1 VSSQIDRLLSP
12 RLRAAALMPAAVLT
26 VHQLRYLLAFGGGTG
41 QELEKEGHQYLSALA
56 APIAMSVAI
65 VVGLFLARLASAW
78 REGEAEVGARGGAAS
93 AARGRARDAGGATS
107 VSRGGARPVCGA
119 LSAAHGHARP
129 PAWRG
134 FLRLALLI
142 GATLLALYSCQELLE
157 GMLSSGHPGG
167 FDGVFGDGGW
177 WAVPLS
183 LACGLVIAAAL
194 RGARAAIRWV
204 ASRHRRLKASHGR
217 PAPAPRPRR
226 LALPRPVPLAGAAAG
241 RAPPLA
247 LRTR

>member
-1 VSSQIDRLLSP
+1 VSNRIDRLLPP

-26 VHQLRYLLAFGGGTG
+26 VHQLRFLLAFGGGSG
-41 QELEKEGHQYLSALA
+41 AELEKEGHQYLSALA

-65 VVGLFLARLASAW
+65 VVGLFFARLASAW
-78 REGEAEVGARGGAAS
+78 RVGGA
-93 AARGRARDAGGATS
+93 GEERAPRRS
-107 VSRGGARPVCGA
+107 
-119 LSAAHGHARP
+119 
-129 PAWRG
+129 

-142 GATLLALYSCQELLE
+142 GASLLALYSCQELLE

-183 LACGLVIAAAL
+183 LACGLLVAAAL
-194 RGARAAIRWV
+194 RGARAAIRW
-204 ASRHRRLKASHGR
+204 AAARRRRATTSHGR
-217 PAPAPRPRR
+217 PAPSPRPRR

-241 RAPPLA
+241 RAPPPA
-247 LRTR
+247 VPTQ

>member
-1 VSSQIDRLLSP
+1 MSRPIDRLLSP

-26 VHQLRYLLAFGGGTG
+26 VHQLRYLLAFGGGSG
-41 QELEKEGHQYLSALA
+41 EELEKEGHQYLGALA

-65 VVGLFLARLASAW
+65 VVGLFFARLASAW
-78 REGEAEVGARGGAAS
+78 QAGSVDGVGGPGAPGGAP
-93 AARGRARDAGGATS
+93 AT
-107 VSRGGARPVCGA
+107 RPV
-119 LSAAHGHARP
+119 
-129 PAWRG
+129 AWRG
-134 FLRLALLI
+134 FLRLALTI
-142 GATLLALYSCQELLE
+142 GATLLALFSCQELLE

-183 LACGLVIAAAL
+183 LGCGLVIAAAL
-194 RGARAAIRWV
+194 RGARAAIRW
-204 ASRHRRLKASHGR
+204 AAARRRRPQAFHGR

-226 LALPRPVPLAGAAAG
+226 VALPRPVPLAGAAAG

-247 LRTR
+247 LRTL

>member
-1 VSSQIDRLLSP
+1 VANSLNRLVSP

-26 VHQLRYLLAFGGGTG
+26 VHQARFMLAFGGSSGE
-41 QELEKEGHQYLSALA
+41 ELEKEGHQYLSALA

-78 REGEAEVGARGGAAS
+78 RDGAREGDARGGAAS
-93 AARGRARDAGGATS
+93 D
-107 VSRGGARPVCGA
+107 
-119 LSAAHGHARP
+119 
-129 PAWRG
+129 PASWRG
-134 FLRLALLI
+134 FLHLTLLI
-142 GATLLALYSCQELLE
+142 AASLLALYSCQELLE
-157 GMLSSGHPGG
+157 GMLSNGHPEG
-167 FDGVFGDGGW
+167 FNGVFGDGGW

-183 LACGLVIAAAL
+183 LICGVAIAAAL

-204 ASRHRRLKASHGR
+204 VSRRRRPTTSHER
-217 PAPAPRPRR
+217 PAAAPRPRR

-247 LRTR
+247 L

>member
-1 VSSQIDRLLSP
+1 MSSQIDRLLSP

-65 VVGLFLARLASAW
+65 VVGLFFARLASAW
-78 REGEAEVGARGGAAS
+78 REGEERADAR
-93 AARGRARDAGGATS
+93 
-107 VSRGGARPVCGA
+107 
-119 LSAAHGHARP
+119 AHGVRPSVAAPGRGAQFVGRDDAPSPAR
-129 PAWRG
+129 WHG
-134 FLRLALLI
+134 SLRLALLI
-142 GATLLALYSCQELLE
+142 GAALLALYSCQELLE

-183 LACGLVIAAAL
+183 LACGFVIAAAL
-194 RGARAAIRWV
+194 RGARAALRW
-204 ASRHRRLKASHGR
+204 AAARHRRPQASYGR

-241 RAPPLA
+241 RAPPLP
-247 LRTR
+247 LRTL

>member
-65 VVGLFLARLASAW
+65 VVGLFFARLASAW
-78 REGEAEVGARGGAAS
+78 RDGAEGVAAS
-93 AARGRARDAGGATS
+93 GREAGKDPA
-107 VSRGGARPVCGA
+107 
-119 LSAAHGHARP
+119 
-129 PAWRG
+129 AWRG
-134 FLRLALLI
+134 FLRLAVLI
-142 GATLLALYSCQELLE
+142 GAALLALYSCQELLE

-183 LACGLVIAAAL
+183 FACGLVIAAAL

-204 ASRHRRLKASHGR
+204 AARRRRTNVSHGR

-241 RAPPLA
+241 RAPPLG
-247 LRTR
+247 LLTRS

>member
-1 VSSQIDRLLSP
+1 VSSRIDTLLSP

-78 REGEAEVGARGGAAS
+78 REGEGNGGAS
-93 AARGRARDAGGATS
+93 APSGRDGGS
-107 VSRGGARPVCGA
+107 PSP
-119 LSAAHGHARP
+119 
-129 PAWRG
+129 WRG
-134 FLRLALLI
+134 FLRLSLTI
-142 GATLLALYSCQELLE
+142 GASLLALYSCQELLE

-167 FDGVFGDGGW
+167 FQGVFGDGGW

-194 RGARAAIRWV
+194 RGARAAIRWAAARNRAPR
-204 ASRHRRLKASHGR
+204 ASYGR
-217 PAPAPRPRR
+217 PTPAPRPRR

-247 LRTR
+247 LHTL

>member
-1 VSSQIDRLLSP
+1 MLSP

-65 VVGLFLARLASAW
+65 VVGLFVARLASAW
-78 REGEAEVGARGGAAS
+78 REGATVEGAPRRS
-93 AARGRARDAGGATS
+93 
-107 VSRGGARPVCGA
+107 
-119 LSAAHGHARP
+119 
-129 PAWRG
+129 

-142 GATLLALYSCQELLE
+142 GGSLLALYSCQELLE

-194 RGARAAIRWV
+194 RGARAAIRW
-204 ASRHRRLKASHGR
+204 AAARHHRPKASHGR

-247 LRTR
+247 LPTL

>member
-1 VSSQIDRLLSP
+1 MANSLNRLVSP

-26 VHQLRYLLAFGGGTG
+26 VHQLRFVLAFGGSSGE
-41 QELEKEGHQYLSALA
+41 ELEKEGHQYLSALA

-65 VVGLFLARLASAW
+65 VVGLFFARLASAW
-78 REGEAEVGARGGAAS
+78 RDGERTEDGAPQHS
-93 AARGRARDAGGATS
+93 
-107 VSRGGARPVCGA
+107 
-119 LSAAHGHARP
+119 
-129 PAWRG
+129 

-142 GATLLALYSCQELLE
+142 AASLLALYSCQELLE
-157 GMLSSGHPGG
+157 GMLSSGHPEG
-167 FDGVFGDGGW
+167 FDGVFGEGGW

-183 LACGLVIAAAL
+183 LVCGLAIAAAL

-204 ASRHRRLKASHGR
+204 VSRHRRPTTSHGR

-247 LRTR
+247 LRTLHGFPRIR

>member
-1 VSSQIDRLLSP
+1 VVSSRIDRLLSP

-41 QELEKEGHQYLSALA
+41 QELEKEGHQYLGALA

-78 REGEAEVGARGGAAS
+78 RAGAGEGATSGRGGADPAS
-93 AARGRARDAGGATS
+93 
-107 VSRGGARPVCGA
+107 
-119 LSAAHGHARP
+119 L
-129 PAWRG
+129 RG
-134 FLRLALLI
+134 FLRLALLV
-142 GATLLALYSCQELLE
+142 GAAVLTIYSCQELLE

-167 FDGVFGDGGW
+167 FEGVFGDGGW
-177 WAVPLS
+177 WSVPLS
-183 LACGLVIAAAL
+183 LVCGFVVAAAL
-194 RGARAAIRWV
+194 RGARAAIRW
-204 ASRHRRLKASHGR
+204 AAARHLRPRASHGR

-226 LALPRPVPLAGAAAG
+226 LALPRLVPLAGAAAG

-247 LRTR
+247 LHAL

>member
-1 VSSQIDRLLSP
+1 MDTLLSP

-65 VVGLFLARLASAW
+65 LVGLFLARLAGAW
-78 REGEAEVGARGGAAS
+78 REGEAD
-93 AARGRARDAGGATS
+93 AARGRGAGASPSRRGGATPS
-107 VSRGGARPVCGA
+107 
-119 LSAAHGHARP
+119 
-129 PAWRG
+129 AWRG
-134 FLRLALLI
+134 FFRLALTI
-142 GATLLALYSCQELLE
+142 GAALLALYSCQELLE

-167 FDGVFGDGGW
+167 FEGVFGEGGW
-177 WAVPLS
+177 WSVPLS
-183 LACGLVIAAAL
+183 LAFGLAIAAAL
-194 RGARAAIRWV
+194 RGARAAIRW
-204 ASRHRRLKASHGR
+204 AAARHRRPKISHGR

-247 LRTR
+247 LATL

>member
-1 VSSQIDRLLSP
+1 MVSSRIDRLLSP

-26 VHQLRYLLAFGGGTG
+26 VHQLRYLFAFGGGTG

-65 VVGLFLARLASAW
+65 VVGLFVARLASAW
-78 REGEAEVGARGGAAS
+78 REGEATADPPSRGAR
-93 AARGRARDAGGATS
+93 AAR
-107 VSRGGARPVCGA
+107 RGGDVRR
-119 LSAAHGHARP
+119 S
-129 PAWRG
+129 AWRG
-134 FLRLALLI
+134 LPRLSLTI
-142 GATLLALYSCQELLE
+142 GIALLALYSCQELLE

-194 RGARAAIRWV
+194 RGARAAIRW
-204 ASRHRRLKASHGR
+204 AAARHRRPKPLHGR
-217 PAPAPRPRR
+217 PTPAPRPRR
-226 LALPRPVPLAGAAAG
+226 LALPRPVPLASAAAG

-247 LRTR
+247 LRDL

>member
-1 VSSQIDRLLSP
+1 MVSSRIDTLLSP

-41 QELEKEGHQYLSALA
+41 QELEQEGHQYLGALA

-65 VVGLFLARLASAW
+65 LVGLFLARLASAW
-78 REGEAEVGARGGAAS
+78 REGEGDDAGRRGAAERSPSGARA
-93 AARGRARDAGGATS
+93 
-107 VSRGGARPVCGA
+107 VS
-119 LSAAHGHARP
+119 
-129 PAWRG
+129 AWRG
-134 FLRLALLI
+134 FLRLALTI
-142 GATLLALYSCQELLE
+142 GAALLALYSCQELLE

-167 FDGVFGDGGW
+167 FEGVFGDGGW

-183 LACGLVIAAAL
+183 LVCGLAIAAAL
-194 RGARAAIRWV
+194 RGARAAIRW
-204 ASRHRRLKASHGR
+204 AAARHRRPKISYGR
-217 PAPAPRPRR
+217 PAPVLRPRR

-247 LRTR
+247 PHTS

>member
-1 VSSQIDRLLSP
+1 VSSRIDRLLSP

-65 VVGLFLARLASAW
+65 LVGLFVARLASAW
-78 REGEAEVGARGGAAS
+78 REGGERTSGS
-93 AARGRARDAGGATS
+93 AA
-107 VSRGGARPVCGA
+107 GARP
-119 LSAAHGHARP
+119 S
-129 PAWRG
+129 AWRG
-134 FLRLALLI
+134 FLRLALTTG
-142 GATLLALYSCQELLE
+142 GALLAIYSCQELLE

-167 FDGVFGDGGW
+167 FAGIFGDGGW
-177 WAVPLS
+177 WSVPLS
-183 LACGLVIAAAL
+183 LACGFVIAAAL
-194 RGARAAIRWV
+194 RGARAAIRW
-204 ASRHRRLKASHGR
+204 AAARHRRLQASFGR

-226 LALPRPVPLAGAAAG
+226 LTLPRPVPLAGAAAG

-247 LRTR
+247 LHAL